1 MQLPPRLPIWLENG
15 SSRALSAIS
24 FFASLSLCEFS
35 LRFGGLG
42 ERVLCVVRSTPAARR
57 MLNGIAGDSGFYT
70 KTPAE
75 QRQAPI
81 GQEATATA
89 TTREPRG
96 TNQRSAL
103 LGFRLSPVQFSSV
116 QLVSSLGSTRG
127 ARRSTHDATGGG
139 RAAVVR
145 LAMARLASTC
155 SFGV

>member
-1 MQLPPRLPIWLENG
+1 MQLPPRLPIWLENV

-24 FFASLSLCEFS
+24 FVSSPLFLSVNSRYDLEC
-35 LRFGGLG
+35 
-42 ERVLCVVRSTPAARR
+42 VLCVVRSTPAARR
-57 MLNGIAGDSGFYT
+57 MLNGIAGDSRFYT

-81 GQEATATA
+81 GQEAIATATTA

-103 LGFRLSPVQFSSV
+103 LGFQLSPVQFRSV

-127 ARRSTHDATGGG
+127 ARRSTHDAAGG
-139 RAAVVR
+139 RAVVR